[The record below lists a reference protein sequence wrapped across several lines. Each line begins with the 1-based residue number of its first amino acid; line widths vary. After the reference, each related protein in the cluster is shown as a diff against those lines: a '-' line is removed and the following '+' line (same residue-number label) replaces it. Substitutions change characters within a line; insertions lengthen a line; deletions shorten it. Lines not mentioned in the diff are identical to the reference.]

1 MPLRLPLAEYNRELG
16 PSPFQT
22 LGSVDFYQVPTDL
35 VNLVRHHLILIDH
48 NGGKLWHREMHTQSK
63 ISTCDTLVLG
73 SHTPQLPI
81 SARIK

>member
-35 VNLVRHHLILIDH
+35 VNLVRHHLILIETTTVENYGIVRCTH
-48 NGGKLWHREMHTQSK
+48 NPKSRRV
-63 ISTCDTLVLG
+63 I
-73 SHTPQLPI
+73 P
-81 SARIK
+81 